1 MIQTEELVPQAEAD
15 LLTVD
20 LSKIRTE
27 EDFQAIFSVIG
38 NSLVRD
44 LLRARADAY
53 GRGALKP
60 TAEILASITADQG
73 ILAPLTL
80 G

>member
-38 NSLVRD
+38 NSLVHD
-44 LLRARADAY
+44 LLMARADAY
-53 GRGALKP
+53 WRGALKP
-60 TAEILASITADQG
+60 SAVILASITADQG
-73 ILAPLTL
+73 VSATMD
-80 G
+80 